1 MRRAYLKYFAGLL
14 VFGSNGVV
22 ASFIHLSSYEIVL
35 LRSVL
40 GGCLLLALFFA
51 TGHRFT
57 FMHHKRDLLFISL
70 SGVTMAVEWLLLF
83 EAYAQIGVSLGM
95 LINYTGSALVILF
108 SPLFLKERITFP
120 KIIALLAAL
129 LGAFFISGQAA
140 AHGVSAWELLC
151 AILSAVTYAIMVLT
165 NINRRAAAPVCRSRC
180 GRIRRLQAG
189 LFHEHRRRRMAP
201 YPVAGICLHRRRLL
215 LLFFLHRCS
224 AGAVRGHLRLSGAV
238 VCGGFVRFDP
248 ERNHVAAAD
257 HRRGAHRRRRRFR
270 RMLPRPERPVG
281 VPTANSQIYR
291 ILKAR
296 NDMPFTQCHSLLYQY
311 PEPVP
316 HKRRFYLLRLKA
328 LQAKP

>member
-1 MRRAYLKYFAGLL
+1 MRKSYLKYFAGLL

-95 LINYTGSALVILF
+95 LINYTGPALVILF

-120 KIIALLAAL
+120 KLIALAAALLDMDADTMQTQLAGRLALAAAR

-140 AHGVSAWELLC
+140 AHGVSAWGLLC

-165 NINRRAAAPVCRSRC
+165 NKLAQSIKGIENAVLQLLCAAAVVAVFVGCKQGFSMDIAAGEWLPILWLGFVNTGLGCYFYFSSIGALPAQSVAIC
-180 GRIRRLQAG
+180 GYLEPLFAVVLSVLILKETISPLQ
-189 LFHEHRRRRMAP
+189 
-201 YPVAGICLHRRRLL
+201 II
-215 LLFFLHRCS
+215 
-224 AGAVRGHLRLSGAV
+224 GAVLIVGGAV
-238 VCGGFVRFDP
+238 FGECC
-248 ERNHVAAAD
+248 
-257 HRRGAHRRRRRFR
+257 RGRKGR
-270 RMLPRPERPVG
+270 
-281 VPTANSQIYR
+281 
-291 ILKAR
+291 
-296 NDMPFTQCHSLLYQY
+296 
-311 PEPVP
+311 
-316 HKRRFYLLRLKA
+316 
-328 LQAKP
+328 

>member
-1 MRRAYLKYFAGLL
+1 MIMRKSYLKYFAGLL

-95 LINYTGSALVILF
+95 LINYTGPALVILF

-120 KIIALLAAL
+120 KIIALAAAL

-140 AHGVSAWELLC
+140 AHGVSAWGLLC

-165 NINRRAAAPVCRSRC
+165 NKLAQSIKGIENSVLQLLCAAAVVAVFVGCKQGFSMD
-180 GRIRRLQAG
+180 IAAG
-189 LFHEHRRRRMAP
+189 EWLP
-201 YPVAGICLHRRRLL
+201 ILWL
-215 LLFFLHRCS
+215 
-224 AGAVRGHLRLSGAV
+224 
-238 VCGGFVRFDP
+238 GFVNTGLGCYF
-248 ERNHVAAAD
+248 
-257 HRRGAHRRRRRFR
+257 
-270 RMLPRPERPVG
+270 
-281 VPTANSQIYR
+281 
-291 ILKAR
+291 
-296 NDMPFTQCHSLLYQY
+296 
-311 PEPVP
+311 
-316 HKRRFYLLRLKA
+316 
-328 LQAKP
+328 